1 MRNWIGKVSIA
12 LALMLSSG
20 AMGEVI
26 RLQSKVAVD
35 MRQDVRLGDIA
46 AISGGTPEHNEELA
60 NLVIISGVQK
70 PQKVKAESILMAI
83 LAQRGGA
90 AIGGLQI
97 SGAAECEITLAR
109 AVPVS
114 AGAAQAAGAA
124 VVIPAPAAS
133 VQTPGP
139 AAGTAAATPA
149 TAPGATPE
157 GRGSLRQMLLT
168 TLKKAIDLP
177 ESEYEI
183 TIESNLAQL
192 DRPIEGTRQ
201 WFCRIMTRTLLGT
214 VQVESQ
220 LVDGTRVVEKLNVM
234 TTVRR
239 RQQVV
244 VLTRKIG
251 QGDVITVDALRSDT
265 AMMDRKIATLFGS
278 ISEVVGMEAQ
288 RDISLGERADQRD
301 FKPLMMARKG
311 QAVTVVYVS
320 GSLQL
325 QITGR
330 AMDDAKRNERIQ
342 IRNDRTGEVYSA
354 VMIGKGVGVAGGTLS
369 ETQEK
374 RLLEALQ

>member
-1 MRNWIGKVSIA
+1 MWNWMKNLG
-12 LALMLSSG
+12 LASVLLLSTST
-20 AMGEVI
+20 MGEVI
-26 RLQSKVAVD
+26 RLKPAIAVNV
-35 MRQDVRLGDIA
+35 RQDVRLGDVA
-46 AISGGTPEHNEELA
+46 AITGGTPEHNEELA
-60 NLVIISGVQK
+60 NMVIISGVQK
-70 PQKVKAESILMAI
+70 PQKVKAESILMVI

-97 SGAAECEITLAR
+97 SGAAECEITLAGN
-109 AVPVS
+109 VPVS
-114 AGAAQAAGAA
+114 AAAAAPRSAPVPPA
-124 VVIPAPAAS
+124 SPESTDKVANPAPAAVINAS
-133 VQTPGP
+133 
-139 AAGTAAATPA
+139 AAAADPRFTL
-149 TAPGATPE
+149 
-157 GRGSLRQMLLT
+157 RGTLLA

-177 ESEYEI
+177 EGEYEI

-192 DRPIEGTRQ
+192 DRPVEGARQ
-201 WFCRIMTRTLLGT
+201 WHCRLMTRTLLGT

-234 TTVRR
+234 TTIRR

-244 VLTRKIG
+244 ILTRKIG
-251 QGDVITVDALRSDT
+251 QGDVITADALRSGT
-265 AMMDRKIATLFGS
+265 AMLDRKIATLFGS

-301 FKPLMMARKG
+301 FKPLMLARKG
-311 QAVTVVYVS
+311 QPVTVVYVS

-354 VMIGKGVGVAGGTLS
+354 VMIGKGVGVAGGTLT

-374 RLLEALQ
+374 KLLEALQ